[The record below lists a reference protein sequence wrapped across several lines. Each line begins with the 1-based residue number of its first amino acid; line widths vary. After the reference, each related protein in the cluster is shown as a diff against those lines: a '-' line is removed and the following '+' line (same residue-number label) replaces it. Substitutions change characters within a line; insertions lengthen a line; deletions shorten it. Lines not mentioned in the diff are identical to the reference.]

1 MQWKQMA
8 MMNSAIKI
16 ACNQV
21 ITPKLAVDSFQK
33 KFQSIQS
40 FLSLEFLWSFIS
52 MIEKSDTSRYEILYL
67 QICCLWEVI

>member
-1 MQWKQMA
+1 MA

-16 ACNQV
+16 AFSQEN
-21 ITPKLAVDSFQK
+21 TPKLVVDSFFFK
-33 KFQSIQS
+33 SIQS
-40 FLSLEFLWSFIS
+40 FLSLEFLGSFIS